1 MSALAAPNGG
11 VRAGDLP
18 AGSGGTPAG
27 ALSPA
32 DLAELMS
39 AFNEVTAK
47 LEQTHA
53 QLRAEVRRL
62 STELRDANEA
72 LQRSKRL
79 AALGEMAAGIAH
91 EVRNPLGSIGLYA
104 RMLEEDLADRPA
116 CRTVAEKIGAAV
128 RGLDAVVGDVLSFSR
143 EIRVRA
149 VPTDAYELLGRAA
162 DACRAELGRVIADP
176 PPDAPGPIEFECDP
190 GLMHQA
196 LVNVLRNA
204 GEANRAVG
212 RAAVRIGAVRGPV
225 DPADPDPVDGVVLR
239 VRDEGDGVAPE
250 VVERMFNPFFTTRA
264 AGTGLGLPIVHRIVD
279 AHGGRVLVMNN
290 ADGDPGSPGATVELR
305 LPLRA
310 ARVSA
315 DVVVRRGIGLV
326 AEGSR

>member
-1 MSALAAPNGG
+1 MSTMAVPTRAEAADLM
-11 VRAGDLP
+11 AGP
-18 AGSGGTPAG
+18 GPSGTAGS
-27 ALSPA
+27 LSPA

-116 CRTVAEKIGAAV
+116 CRGVAVKIGASV
-128 RGLDAVVGDVLSFSR
+128 RGLDAVVGDVLTFSR
-143 EIRVRA
+143 EIRLRAMPADASEVLDRA
-149 VPTDAYELLGRAA
+149 V
-162 DACRAELGRVIADP
+162 DACRAELGEVVREDVTGEP
-176 PPDAPGPIEFECDP
+176 VRFECDA
-190 GLMHQA
+190 GLLHQA
-196 LVNVLRNA
+196 LINVLRNA

-212 RAAVRIGAVRGPV
+212 RAVVRVSAGVGVV
-225 DPADPDPVDGVVLR
+225 DPSDPDPVGAAVLR
-239 VRDEGDGVAPE
+239 VRDEGDGVTRD
-250 VVERMFNPFFTTRA
+250 VIERMFNPFFTTRA

-279 AHGGRVLVMNN
+279 AHAGRVVVMNN
-290 ADGDPGSPGATVELR
+290 SDFEPGATGATVELR

-310 ARVSA
+310 ARPSA
-315 DVVVRRGIGLV
+315 EVVVRRGIGLV

>member
-1 MSALAAPNGG
+1 MSMMAVPTRVGAAELATEPGPSGA
-11 VRAGDLP
+11 V
-18 AGSGGTPAG
+18 GS
-27 ALSPA
+27 LSPA

-116 CRTVAEKIGAAV
+116 CRGVAVKIGAAV
-128 RGLDAVVGDVLSFSR
+128 RGLDAVVGDVLTFSR
-143 EIRVRA
+143 EIRLRAMLADASEVLDRA
-149 VPTDAYELLGRAA
+149 V
-162 DACRAELGRVIADP
+162 DACRAELGEVVREDVAGEP
-176 PPDAPGPIEFECDP
+176 VHFECDA
-190 GLMHQA
+190 GLLHQA
-196 LVNVLRNA
+196 LVNVLRNS

-212 RAAVRIGAVRGPV
+212 RAVVRVSAAVGVV
-225 DPADPDPVDGVVLR
+225 DPSDPDPIGAAVLR
-239 VRDEGDGVAPE
+239 VRDEGDGVTRE
-250 VVERMFNPFFTTRA
+250 VIERMFNPFFTTRA

-279 AHGGRVLVMNN
+279 AHAGRVVVMNN
-290 ADGDPGSPGATVELR
+290 SDIEPGATGATVELR
-305 LPLRA
+305 LPLRVARPA
-310 ARVSA
+310 AE
-315 DVVVRRGIGLV
+315 VVVRRGVGLV

>member
-1 MSALAAPNGG
+1 MGPGG
-11 VRAGDLP
+11 
-18 AGSGGTPAG
+18 S
-27 ALSPA
+27 LSPA
-32 DLAELMS
+32 DLAELMA

-116 CRTVAEKIGAAV
+116 CRGVAVKIGAAV
-128 RGLDAVVGDVLSFSR
+128 RGLDAVVGDVLTFSR
-143 EIRVRA
+143 EIRLRPAPAEVGEVLERA
-149 VPTDAYELLGRAA
+149 IDS
-162 DACRAELGRVIADP
+162 CRAELGDVVRDGLSDGSIQ
-176 PPDAPGPIEFECDP
+176 FECDA
-190 GLMHQA
+190 GLLHQA

-212 RAAVRIGAVRGPV
+212 RSVVRVGAVLGV
-225 DPADPDPVDGVVLR
+225 VEPADLDPVDALVLR
-239 VRDEGDGVAPE
+239 VRDEGDGVTPE
-250 VVERMFNPFFTTRA
+250 VIERMFNPFFTTRA

-279 AHGGRVLVMNN
+279 AHAGRVVFMNN
-290 ADGDPGSPGATVELR
+290 SDIEPGAPGATVELR
-305 LPLRA
+305 VPLRA
-310 ARVSA
+310 ARPSA
-315 DVVVRRGIGLV
+315 EVVVRRGVGLV

>member
-1 MSALAAPNGG
+1 MSALAVPA
-11 VRAGDLP
+11 RADPGP
-18 AGSGGTPAG
+18 G
-27 ALSPA
+27 ASAHMGPLSPS

-47 LEQTHA
+47 LERTHA

-104 RMLEEDLADRPA
+104 RMLEQDLADRPA
-116 CRTVAEKIGAAV
+116 CRGVAVKIGAAV
-128 RGLDAVVGDVLSFSR
+128 RGLDAVVGDVLTFSR
-143 EIRVRA
+143 EIRPRAMPAEAGEVLDRA
-149 VPTDAYELLGRAA
+149 V
-162 DACRAELGRVIADP
+162 DACRAELGDVVRE
-176 PPDAPGPIEFECDP
+176 DAAGGPVVFECDP
-190 GLMHQA
+190 GLLHQA

-212 RAAVRIGAVRGPV
+212 RAVVRVGARVGVV
-225 DPADPDPVDGVVLR
+225 DPADPDPVGAVVVR
-239 VRDEGDGVAPE
+239 VRDEGDGVTRE
-250 VVERMFNPFFTTRA
+250 VIERMFNPFFTTRA

-279 AHGGRVLVMNN
+279 AHGGRVVVMNN
-290 ADGDPGSPGATVELR
+290 SDSEPGAPGATVELR

-310 ARVSA
+310 ARPSA
-315 DVVVRRGIGLV
+315 EVVVRRGVGLV